1 VHVNYKLKDMEEK
14 KLDINSIIGFLL
26 IGAILLYMLWQ
37 NQPTP
42 EQLAEQEKAKQEQLA
57 TESANQAAAEMAITD
72 NSNNNQLPTDSLG
85 LASLKNQIG
94 DFAYALTLPSATT
107 NVTTFENEVLAL
119 KIDNKGGFIS
129 EVRLKS
135 YVNHDSVPVYLIKD
149 GSSVFNLNFAISD
162 NRTLNST
169 NLYFQPTLSTSGD
182 NQVLSMRLKV
192 SETQFLEY
200 RYELKPND
208 YMLGF
213 SVKSQGL
220 SNVLNTSQDVQLD
233 WKFKAHRQDQS
244 ISFENRYTR
253 LTYQHE
259 GDKINKLSQG
269 GDDDESESDVAWL
282 SFRQHFFSTILVP
295 DTAFK
300 TVDLKSFDLVQDE
313 TLDTLFTKR
322 YEVSLPLSYSGGEL
336 AHNMN
341 IYYGPTYD
349 DILNK
354 YDRNLEASI
363 PFGWGIF
370 GWINKAVFSPLYAWL
385 TNYLPYG
392 LAIIVMTIMVKI
404 LLSFVQYKQFLS
416 QAKMRILKPELDAI
430 REKYKNNKM
439 KAQQETLAVQNK
451 AGASPLSGCL
461 PGMLQMPVFYALFMF
476 FPIAFELRQKSF
488 LWVDDLSSYDSIA
501 ELPFNVPFYGDHIS
515 LFPILASIAIF
526 FYMKMTT
533 GQQMATQPTQE
544 GMPDMGKMMKYM
556 IYLSPVI
563 MLVFFNNYASGLSL
577 YYFISNLISIGI
589 MIVIKNYIIDEDK
602 VLAKIQVSKAKPKKQ
617 NRFQKKMA
625 EIMEQAEAQ
634 KAAQQKRKK

>member
-1 VHVNYKLKDMEEK
+1 MEEK

-57 TESANQAAAEMAITD
+57 SEAANQVATELTITN
-72 NSNNNQLPTDSLG
+72 NSNDNQLPTDPQG
-85 LASLKNQIG
+85 LASLKNKIG
-94 DFAYALTLPSATT
+94 DFAYALTLASANNTT
-107 NVTTFENEVLAL
+107 TTFENEVLAL

-129 EVRLKS
+129 EVKLKS

-149 GSSVFNLNFAISD
+149 GSSVFNLNFATSD
-162 NRTLNST
+162 NRTLNTT

-220 SNVLNTSQDVQLD
+220 SNILNTSQDVQLD

-259 GDKINKLSQG
+259 GDKINKLSQT
-269 GDDDESESDVAWL
+269 GDDDETESDLSWI

-295 DTAFK
+295 DTPIK
-300 TVDLKSFDLVQDE
+300 TADLKSFNLVGDE
-313 TLDTLFTKR
+313 TVDTLFTKR
-322 YEVSLPLSYSGGEL
+322 YEISLPLTYSGGEL
-336 AHNMN
+336 THNMN

-404 LLSFVQYKQFLS
+404 VLSFVQYKQFLS
-416 QAKMRILKPELDAI
+416 QAKMKILKPELDAI

-501 ELPFNVPFYGDHIS
+501 ELPFNIPFYGDHIS

-556 IYLSPVI
+556 IYFSPI
-563 MLVFFNNYASGLSL
+563 LMLVFFNNYASGLSL

-589 MIVIKNYIIDEDK
+589 MIVIKNFIIDEDK

-625 EIMEQAEAQ
+625 EIMAQAEAQ

>member
-1 VHVNYKLKDMEEK
+1 MEEK

-26 IGAILLYMLWQ
+26 IGGILLYMLWQ

-42 EQLAEQEKAKQEQLA
+42 EQLAEQEEAKQEQLA
-57 TESANQAAAEMAITD
+57 SEAATKATELTTNTD
-72 NSNNNQLPTDSLG
+72 AFSNSSPSDSLA
-85 LASLKNQIG
+85 LARFKNTVG
-94 DFAYALTLPSATT
+94 DFAYALTLPSATSDIT
-107 NVTTFENEVLAL
+107 RFENELLAL

-129 EVRLKS
+129 EVKLKS
-135 YVNHDSVPVYLIKD
+135 FVNHDSVPVYLIKD
-149 GSSVFNLNFAISD
+149 GSSTFNLNFATTD
-162 NRTLNST
+162 NRTLNSSD
-169 NLYFQPTLSTSGD
+169 LYFEPTLSTSGD

-192 SETQFLEY
+192 SESQFLEY

-213 SVKSQGL
+213 SVRSQGL

-233 WKFKAHRQDQS
+233 WKFDAHRQDQS

-253 LTYQHE
+253 MTYQHE
-259 GDKINKLSQG
+259 GDKVNKLSQT
-269 GDDDESESDVAWL
+269 GDDDETEEDLAWI
-282 SFRQHFFSTILVP
+282 SFRQHFFSSILVP
-295 DTAFK
+295 EVPFK
-300 TVDLKSFDLVQDE
+300 TADLKSFNLVEDE
-313 TLDTLFTKR
+313 TVDTLFTKR
-322 YEVSLPLSYSGGEL
+322 YEISLPLNFSGGEL
-336 AHNMN
+336 THNMN

-349 DILNK
+349 NILK
-354 YDRNLEASI
+354 TYDQNLEASI

-385 TNYLPYG
+385 TSYLPYG
-392 LAIIVMTIMVKI
+392 IAIIVMTIMVKI
-404 LLSFVQYKQFLS
+404 LLSFVQYKQFMT
-416 QAKMRILKPELDAI
+416 QAKTKILKPELDAL

-439 KAQQETLAVQNK
+439 KLQQETLALQNK
-451 AGASPLSGCL
+451 AGASPLSGCI
-461 PGMLQMPVFYALFMF
+461 PGLLQMPIFYALFMF

-488 LWVDDLSSYDSIA
+488 LWVDDLSSYDSIL
-501 ELPFNVPFYGDHIS
+501 ELPFNIPFYGDHVS

-556 IYLSPVI
+556 IYFSPVL

-589 MIVIKNYIIDEDK
+589 MIVIKNFIIDEEK

-625 EIMEQAEAQ
+625 EIMAQAEAQ
-634 KAAQQKRKK
+634 KEAQQKRKK

>member
-1 VHVNYKLKDMEEK
+1 MEEK

-72 NSNNNQLPTDSLG
+72 NLNNNQLPTDSQG
-85 LASLKNQIG
+85 LASMKNQIG

-149 GSSVFNLNFAISD
+149 GSSVFNLNFATSD

-269 GDDDESESDVAWL
+269 GDDDDTESDVAWL

-313 TLDTLFTKR
+313 TIDTLFTKR

-589 MIVIKNYIIDEDK
+589 MLVIKNYIIDEDK

>member
-1 VHVNYKLKDMEEK
+1 MEEK

-26 IGAILLYMLWQ
+26 IGGILLYMLWQ

-42 EQLAEQEKAKQEQLA
+42 EQLAAQEEAKQEQLA
-57 TESANQAAAEMAITD
+57 SEAATKAAELTTNTD
-72 NSNNNQLPTDSLG
+72 AFSNPSSSDSLA
-85 LASLKNQIG
+85 LARFKNTVG
-94 DFAYALTLPSATT
+94 DFAYALTLPSATSDIT
-107 NVTTFENEVLAL
+107 RFENELLAL

-129 EVRLKS
+129 EVKLKN

-149 GSSVFNLNFAISD
+149 GSSTFNLNFATTD
-162 NRTLNST
+162 NRTLNSSD
-169 NLYFQPTLSTSGD
+169 LYFEPTLSTSGN

-213 SVKSQGL
+213 SVRSQGL
-220 SNVLNTSQDVQLD
+220 SNVLNTSQNVQLD
-233 WKFKAHRQDQS
+233 WKFDAHRQDQS

-253 LTYQHE
+253 MTYQHE
-259 GDKINKLSQG
+259 GDKVNKLSQT
-269 GDDDESESDVAWL
+269 GDDEETEVDLAWI
-282 SFRQHFFSTILVP
+282 SFRQHFFSSILVP
-295 DTAFK
+295 EVPFK
-300 TVDLKSFDLVQDE
+300 TADLKSFNLVEDE
-313 TLDTLFTKR
+313 TVDTLFTKR
-322 YEVSLPLSYSGGEL
+322 YEISLPLNFSGGEL
-336 AHNMN
+336 THNMA

-349 DILNK
+349 KILK
-354 YDRNLEASI
+354 TYDRNLEASI

-392 LAIIVMTIMVKI
+392 IAIIVMTIMVKI
-404 LLSFVQYKQFLS
+404 LLSFVQYKQFMT
-416 QAKMRILKPELDAI
+416 QAKTKILKPELDAL

-439 KAQQETLAVQNK
+439 KLQQETLALQNK
-451 AGASPLSGCL
+451 VGASPLSGCL
-461 PGMLQMPVFYALFMF
+461 PGLLQMPIFYALFMF
-476 FPIAFELRQKSF
+476 FPIAFELRQKPF
-488 LWVDDLSSYDSIA
+488 LWVDDLSSYDSIL
-501 ELPFNVPFYGDHIS
+501 ELPFNIPFYGDHVS

-556 IYLSPVI
+556 IYFSPI
-563 MLVFFNNYASGLSL
+563 LMLVFFNNYASGLSL
-577 YYFISNLISIGI
+577 YYFISNVISIGI
-589 MIVIKNYIIDEDK
+589 MIVIKNFIIDEDK

-625 EIMEQAEAQ
+625 EIMAQAEAQ
-634 KAAQQKRKK
+634 KEAQQRRKK

>member
-1 VHVNYKLKDMEEK
+1 
-14 KLDINSIIGFLL
+14 
-26 IGAILLYMLWQ
+26 
-37 NQPTP
+37 
-42 EQLAEQEKAKQEQLA
+42 
-57 TESANQAAAEMAITD
+57 
-72 NSNNNQLPTDSLG
+72 
-85 LASLKNQIG
+85 
-94 DFAYALTLPSATT
+94 
-107 NVTTFENEVLAL
+107 
-119 KIDNKGGFIS
+119 
-129 EVRLKS
+129 
-135 YVNHDSVPVYLIKD
+135 
-149 GSSVFNLNFAISD
+149 
-162 NRTLNST
+162 
-169 NLYFQPTLSTSGD
+169 
-182 NQVLSMRLKV
+182 MRLKV

-220 SNVLNTSQDVQLD
+220 SNILNTSQDVQLD

-259 GDKINKLSQG
+259 GDKINKLSQT
-269 GDDDESESDVAWL
+269 GDDDETESDLSWI

-295 DTAFK
+295 DTPIK
-300 TVDLKSFDLVQDE
+300 TADLKSFNLVDDE
-313 TLDTLFTKR
+313 TVDTLFTKR
-322 YEVSLPLSYSGGEL
+322 YEVSLPLTYSGGEL
-336 AHNMN
+336 THNMN

-404 LLSFVQYKQFLS
+404 VLSFVQYKQFLS
-416 QAKMRILKPELDAI
+416 QAKMKILKPELDAI

-501 ELPFNVPFYGDHIS
+501 ELPFNIPFYGDHIS

-544 GMPDMGKMMKYM
+544 GMPDMGK
-556 IYLSPVI
+556 
-563 MLVFFNNYASGLSL
+563 
-577 YYFISNLISIGI
+577 
-589 MIVIKNYIIDEDK
+589 
-602 VLAKIQVSKAKPKKQ
+602 
-617 NRFQKKMA
+617 
-625 EIMEQAEAQ
+625 
-634 KAAQQKRKK
+634 

>member
-1 VHVNYKLKDMEEK
+1 MEEK

-72 NSNNNQLPTDSLG
+72 NLNNNQLPTDSQG
-85 LASLKNQIG
+85 LASMKNQIG

-149 GSSVFNLNFAISD
+149 GSSVFNLNFATSD

-269 GDDDESESDVAWL
+269 GDDDDTESDVAWL

-313 TLDTLFTKR
+313 TIDTLFTKR

-370 GWINKAVFSPLYAWL
+370 GWINKAIFSPLYAWL

-589 MIVIKNYIIDEDK
+589 MLVIKNYIIDEDK

>member
-57 TESANQAAAEMAITD
+57 TESANQAAADMAITD

-149 GSSVFNLNFAISD
+149 GSSVFNLNFATSD